1 MTWAG
6 WRPRKAG
13 NGRSEADRM
22 GKKKKARRE
31 SDCLRIAPEQRIA
44 GKFDAASIAKFPVA
58 EPGKMGFRVLD
69 DCAEE
74 HQM

>member
-1 MTWAG
+1 
-6 WRPRKAG
+6 
-13 NGRSEADRM
+13 M
-22 GKKKKARRE
+22 GKKKKPSPA

-44 GKFDAASIAKFPVA
+44 CKFDAASIAKFPVA
-58 EPGKMGFRVLD
+58 EPGKMGFRMLD